1 MRKLY
6 YIIVILSLSIIACDE
21 NNILLEII
29 GTDQTI
35 TVTSPPDEVFEIA
48 MKPYR
53 DLQFSSWIRLYH
65 SDDETLIAHE
75 LEKKQLILKELDG
88 VAIEDYGPILLDR
101 QKAFYT
107 KYIDAEGIAI
117 IADAAVK
124 DIDVI
129 WARHVVLTMT
139 AKRPEL
145 REFFQMED
153 GFYLVL
159 LGSRTPAED
168 MPLILG
174 DYNAFRQNT
183 CSLHGGR
190 MGTCWAQITLQDD
203 TASRLS
209 QFTHEFAHAL
219 ERIIEH
225 LEPGFFDKQ
234 KFAYEQAKERWKEQ
248 GAKTRALAHAYL
260 KNEREYWAYG
270 TEDWFYY
277 INHPNIPFISWHE
290 TYEEFAEK
298 DPLLYELYDEW
309 FPKRTLLI
317 PLDPNDPGD
326 VNGDGHI
333 SILDFLLVR
342 DKLGQRCQCPEDVN
356 GDGIVDINDYGYI
369 ATHPYYIHI
378 DGEVEKYTTQE

>member
-29 GTDQTI
+29 GTDHSI

-48 MKPYR
+48 MKPRR
-53 DLQFSSWIRLYH
+53 DKTLSSWIRLYH
-65 SDDETLIAHE
+65 SDDETLHRHDLAAKQD
-75 LEKKQLILKELDG
+75 LLKKLDG
-88 VAIEDYGPILLDR
+88 VVIEDYGPILLDR
-101 QKAFYT
+101 QKAFFT

-117 IADAAVK
+117 VADAAVK

-183 CSLHGGR
+183 CHFIGR
-190 MGTCWAQITLQDD
+190 EGTCWAQINLQDD
-203 TASRLS
+203 RPSRLS

-219 ERIIEH
+219 EHAINH

-234 KFAYEQAKERWKEQ
+234 KFAYEQAKERVGEEH
-248 GAKTRALAHAYL
+248 AKTRAIAHAYL
-260 KNEREYWAYG
+260 KNAREYWAYG

-277 INHPNIPFISWHE
+277 IKHPTIPFYPWHD

-298 DPLLYELYDEW
+298 DPLLFELFDEW
-309 FPKRTLLI
+309 FVRESLLI
-317 PLDPNDPGD
+317 PLDPNDPAD
-326 VNGDGHI
+326 VNGDGRI
-333 SILDFLLVR
+333 SMTDAELVHE
-342 DKLGQRCQCPEDVN
+342 KLG
-356 GDGIVDINDYGYI
+356 
-369 ATHPYYIHI
+369 
-378 DGEVEKYTTQE
+378 